1 MCAGSIDRRIILIPK
16 RVTPVADRES
26 SSIEPEIRN
35 KRRWIR
41 NEELRRIIL
50 DGAMEVLKV
59 EGLGLSVE
67 NITFKKVF
75 DHIDQTTGMRITNS
89 SVIGRIWKDQ
99 ADFQLALLLEGADLP
114 VDDEFYVTLAP
125 IAELLETA
133 DRSSLESRQATLR
146 EICRLA
152 GKANL
157 DWLTSSATWS
167 IWIGAW
173 LASVM
178 GETTERKLEL
188 AEHMRANYGHHSD
201 AYEEIYS
208 ETLAFL
214 GHRVREPHTI
224 RQLTDAIM
232 SLTDGSAIR
241 AMIDAPAIMGIM
253 RPTGPGGEMQE
264 WSLFSIGVEA
274 LTFHFAEPIPR
285 WRPPKD

>member
-1 MCAGSIDRRIILIPK
+1 
-16 RVTPVADRES
+16 
-26 SSIEPEIRN
+26 
-35 KRRWIR
+35 
-41 NEELRRIIL
+41 
-50 DGAMEVLKV
+50 MEVLKV

-75 DHIDQTTGMRITNS
+75 DHIDLTTGMRITNS

-99 ADFQLALLLEGADLP
+99 ADFHLALLLEGADMP
-114 VDDEFYVTLAP
+114 VDDEFYLTLAP

-133 DRSSLESRQATLR
+133 DRSSLESRQATMR

-152 GKANL
+152 GRANL
-157 DWLTSSATWS
+157 DWLISGGTWP
-167 IWIGAW
+167 IWIGVW

-178 GETTERKLEL
+178 GETTDRKLEL
-188 AEHMRANYGHHSD
+188 AEHMRANYGLHSD

-214 GHRVREPHTI
+214 GHRVREPYTI

-241 AMIDAPAIMGIM
+241 AMIDEPAIMGIM

-264 WSLFSIGVEA
+264 WSLFSIGIEA

-285 WRPPKD
+285 WRPPKA